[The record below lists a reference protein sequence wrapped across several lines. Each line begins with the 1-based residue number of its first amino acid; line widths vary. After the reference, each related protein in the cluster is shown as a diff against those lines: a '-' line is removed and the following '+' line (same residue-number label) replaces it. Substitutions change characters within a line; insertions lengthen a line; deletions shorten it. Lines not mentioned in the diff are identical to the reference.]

1 MATYK
6 RGNDEVDLDQYIRDA
21 EAGFNFWLSHP
32 SLNDKQRQDLRDV
45 YRKMIQGISDG
56 SVTYKLGGGY
66 DNTIGI
72 TNKDDKFDA
81 AGLVAGYLGDVLRRQ
96 AVYKAPDPE
105 PDTSKIEY
113 KGATTIGELAL
124 PALLGEGLNPQYF
137 INLDLPGEDGKRG
150 HANRLAAIQTFLKD
164 IHDNWDTRFRGFSQE
179 QKDRWFKDYDLYGN
193 IDLNNNNLIDENE
206 YLGLSKLMGINN
218 VDQLLYTGKTYGETA
233 KSDTPV
239 TYANET
245 EYLNAKHPRSTSTLK
260 FSRTFTNNQHHGQNF
275 INTLN
280 NVLDSLSKDQLL
292 TLIGTGI
299 QYPKKGREL
308 SHIAEIIQAFGGA
321 PNFDNDEI
329 IQRAL
334 EISRINDYLEPF
346 SENSNRFYIPIN
358 SERLDSNNIGL
369 VYEISQGGNHK
380 VNLMDRRDIP
390 YFTKKWHDEFVTYT
404 PVHKDGGTIRKLAPG
419 DTVLPKANVVL
430 ANNDTWDNDWYQKI
444 FSNFKQDILNSFEKI
459 ESDNTLTPDQKLK
472 AKTDLVNS
480 INSMQERHYNL
491 MGNWDRVSSIRPDKE
506 DIKKYQN
513 DILNNYSY
521 VNRAIGDSIDLFK
534 TLNNANLGYDSKG
547 KWAPD
552 NRGEG
557 YTFARTLLGTIKS
570 LKKDDQFWT
579 AMSKYGVSQTL
590 KDGFGDYNFL
600 SLNSTPATNTSPVT
614 TETEQTKTPTGTST
628 DQPVDPIQQRLLN
641 KQKQDTKP
649 TTPVK
654 EDQLPDLPQEEIKS
668 NKWWDVLPNLAGIGR
683 LPLSLYTNR
692 NVYKAIDPSLKPI
705 IPETY
710 ERYSPVKGRFDK
722 LQLGESQKASL
733 LSRAYRPFTTD
744 ASLASSIMLDAHRQA
759 MQYENQAFLEDNQ
772 EIARTANEALVRQ
785 EDNAARRTDNFNKAL
800 TSINQTNRERAQ
812 LKANYYQ
819 SNWKSI
825 DNFLQ
830 EQQKNLTSKF
840 EKKKLFSDQFR
851 GQIAASEAQ
860 RWYDNVMEMA
870 DKEKDAWIRENTKNG
885 ITPDIT
891 TWGPNGSRYAKYQ
904 ERQKKA
910 EAMRIAMLRKAAAE
924 IYGLSYTSPYNDL
937 QYKNFESWI

>member
-32 SLNDKQRQDLRDV
+32 SLKDKQRQELRDV

-81 AGLVAGYLGDVLRRQ
+81 AGLVAGYLGDVLRKQ
-96 AVYKAPDPE
+96 AIYKAPDPE

-150 HANRLAAIQTFLKD
+150 HTNRLAAIQTFLKD

-193 IDLNNNNLIDENE
+193 IDLNNNLIDENE

-260 FSRTFTNNQHHGQNF
+260 FSRTFTNNQHHRQNF

-292 TLIGTGI
+292 TLISTGI
-299 QYPKKGREL
+299 QYPRKGREL

-334 EISRINDYLEPF
+334 EISRINNYLEPF

-358 SERLDSNNIGL
+358 SERLDSNNVGL
-369 VYEISQGGNHK
+369 VYEISQDGNHK
-380 VNLMDRRDIP
+380 FNLMDRRDIP

-419 DTVLPKANVVL
+419 DTVLPKANIVL
-430 ANNDTWDNDWYQKI
+430 A
-444 FSNFKQDILNSFEKI
+444 
-459 ESDNTLTPDQKLK
+459 
-472 AKTDLVNS
+472 
-480 INSMQERHYNL
+480 
-491 MGNWDRVSSIRPDKE
+491 
-506 DIKKYQN
+506 
-513 DILNNYSY
+513 
-521 VNRAIGDSIDLFK
+521 VNRAIGNSIDLFK

-547 KWAPD
+547 KWTPD
-552 NRGEG
+552 DRGEG
-557 YTFARTLLGTIKS
+557 YTFARTLLGNTKS

-590 KDGFGDYNFL
+590 KDGFGNYNFL
-600 SLNSTPATNTSPVT
+600 NIGTTPVTNTITNTPPVT

-628 DQPVDPIQQRLLN
+628 DQPVDPIQQRLFN

-649 TTPVK
+649 TTLVK
-654 EDQLPDLPQEEIKS
+654 EDQLPDLPQEEIKT

-683 LPLSLYTNR
+683 LSLSLYTNR
-692 NVYKAIDPSLKPI
+692 NVYKAINPSLKPI

-759 MQYENQAFLEDNQ
+759 MQYENQGFLEDNQ

-800 TSINQTNRERAQ
+800 TSINQTNREKAQ

-825 DNFLQ
+825 DNFSQ

-851 GQIAASEAQ
+851 EQIATSEAQ
-860 RWYDNVMEMA
+860 RWYDSVMEMA

-885 ITPDIT
+885 VTPDIT

-910 EAMRIAMLRKAAAE
+910 EAMRIAMMRKAAAE